1 MSLSSELLSG
11 SVSGRPMRAVSACT
25 SSSSDWTRG
34 ESPLQLSSLP
44 SSSSGPSVTP
54 LMVSVQ
60 EEEMDETVCRCSVC
74 EGTFRLMSDGDEPGS
89 RAGQPAEQVEP
100 G

>member
-25 SSSSDWTRG
+25 SSSSDWTSG
-34 ESPLQLSSLP
+34 ESPLQLSSLA

-60 EEEMDETVCRCSVC
+60 EDETEEAVCRSSVC
-74 EGTFRLMSDGDEPGS
+74 EGTFRLISEGDEPGS
-89 RAGQPAEQVEP
+89 RAGPPAEQIEQ